1 MNTTTLKKPFSYIPL
16 AGFIIMLLIVAT
28 SHKPLFYDEPYY
40 YIANLNFLHKYGLS
54 HEFLMKM
61 HGPAGPTYAVV
72 HWLLEPLTR
81 GNVTAIRLV
90 NIIFLLGVI
99 AVVNRIIKLLYP
111 SGPKMGILIMLAPMT
126 YVVAGL
132 ALTEMPAMFFFTV
145 ALAIF
150 FSALKKEKNTIAS
163 FVVMAIAGLFMG
175 CAIVGRQ
182 PYLLLA
188 IVIPAFA
195 YNFRNKKMLIA
206 TFFIFSMI
214 LPAIVFS
221 AWKGLIP
228 PFDTAAYQLP
238 NAAQSTPQNIQ
249 ISSEDTAGLHVSQK
263 FINSYTDA
271 SKHTKSYVIEYFFL
285 CLAYFALVTLI
296 IEPRYFIK
304 PSKKILLGFAVAC
317 ILLIALN
324 IYGGYVSY
332 LPARS
337 VFTKLFSIQN
347 EPIIALIFGG
357 LLCCF
362 SGYYL
367 LTLIIRA
374 WENRNDVM
382 QIFGVL
388 SILAIAFVCM
398 KNTYQFSSRY
408 PAQALSVILV
418 MLAPYYSD
426 KNLLPLRYL
435 AGVGLGLMSLVSY
448 FYMT

>member
-99 AVVNRIIKLLYP
+99 AAVNRIIKLLYP

-145 ALAIF
+145 ALAMFI
-150 FSALKKEKNTIAS
+150 SALKAERNSISS
-163 FVVMAIAGLFMG
+163 FFIMMIAGLFMG

-182 PYLLLA
+182 PYLLFALA
-188 IVIPAFA
+188 IPAFA
-195 YNFRNKKMLIA
+195 YNYRNKKILIA

-238 NAAQSTPQNIQ
+238 NTAQATPQSIQ
-249 ISSEDTAGLHVSQK
+249 ISAEDTAGLHVSQK

-271 SKHTKSYVIEYFFL
+271 SKHTKSFVIEYFFL

-317 ILLIALN
+317 ILFIILN

-332 LPARS
+332 LPVRS
-337 VFTKLFSIQN
+337 IFAKLFGIKN
-347 EPIIALIFGG
+347 VPVVALFFGG

-367 LTLIIRA
+367 LTLAMRA
-374 WENRNDVM
+374 WENRKDVM
-382 QIFGVL
+382 QVFAVL

-408 PAQALSVILV
+408 PAQALSVMLV

>member
-1 MNTTTLKKPFSYIPL
+1 MNTTTLKKPFSYIPWV
-16 AGFIIMLLIVAT
+16 GFIIMLLIVVT

-72 HWLLEPLTR
+72 HWLLEP
-81 GNVTAIRLV
+81 VTQGKVQLVRLV

-99 AVVNRIIKLLYP
+99 AATNRIIKSLYP
-111 SGPKMGILIMLAPMT
+111 SNPNMGILIMLAPMT

-132 ALTEMPAMFFFTV
+132 ALTEMPAMFFFTA
-145 ALAIF
+145 ALAMF
-150 FSALKKEKNTIAS
+150 FTILKKEKITIAS
-163 FVVMAIAGLFMG
+163 FIAIAVAGFFMG

-188 IVIPAFA
+188 IVTPAFA
-195 YNFRNKKMLIA
+195 YNYRNKKMLIA
-206 TFFIFSMI
+206 VFFIFSMI

-238 NAAQSTPQNIQ
+238 NAAQTASQNIQ
-249 ISSEDTAGLHVSQK
+249 ISSEDTAGLHVSQH
-263 FINSYTDA
+263 FINAYTDA
-271 SKHTKSYVIEYFFL
+271 SKHTKSYVVDYFFL
-285 CLAYFALVTLI
+285 CLAYFSLVTLI

-304 PSKKILLGFAVAC
+304 PSRKLLLGFIVAC
-317 ILLIALN
+317 ALFLALN
-324 IYGGYVSY
+324 VYGNYVSY

-337 VFTKLFSIQN
+337 VFNKLFGVRN
-347 EPIIALIFGG
+347 ERIIALIFGG
-357 LLCCF
+357 LLCSF

-367 LTLIIRA
+367 LTIVMRA
-374 WENRNDVM
+374 WENRKDVM

-418 MLAPYYSD
+418 MLAPYYST
-426 KNLLPLRYL
+426 KNVLPLRYI